1 MIASKEFVIRKL
13 TELITNPKKKY
24 SQNFLIDST
33 PVKKAIDALNKD
45 SELVLEIGPGL
56 GALSEEILNRG
67 YNLVAF
73 EIDQI
78 MINHLKDQFKNRL
91 FTLIEGDFLKQDLK
105 NYQNKNVSVISNLP
119 YALTTPIIEKIITAK
134 LCINEFVFMIQKE
147 VEQRLRAKNNTK
159 DCSPLSYMFEYLG
172 KLEQVCKVNR
182 SAFLPAPNVDSV
194 ILKLTFNQNRDFE
207 KEKALYKLLNASFK
221 MRRKT
226 IYNNLLTYFGSKEK
240 TEEVLTSADIA
251 LNKRPE
257 QLSLKDYLNI
267 LKFNK

>member
-240 TEEVLTSADIA
+240 TEEVIEKIYGLDR
-251 LNKRPE
+251 NKSDSSVGQNR
-257 QLSLKDYLNI
+257 
-267 LKFNK
+267 